1 MSEAEILTT
10 NNNNPQLIL
19 ASASPRRT
27 ELLGRIGIEHTVLPA
42 DIDESHDVPSLPDEH
57 VSVLAER
64 KALAVA
70 ASHPDALVLGSDT
83 IVYHEGDILG
93 KPRDFE
99 HAVELVSRLAGNFHE
114 VYSGVALAGPD
125 GREAE
130 SAFEITR
137 VKFRELNEQDIR
149 RYVATEE
156 PFDKAGA
163 YGIQGYG
170 ATLVEKVDGCYFNV
184 MGLPLVRLVNMLAG
198 RGISYP
204 FGPLQWS

>member
-1 MSEAEILTT
+1 MNENSGPELV
-10 NNNNPQLIL
+10 L

-27 ELLGRIGIEHTVLPA
+27 ELLGRIGVEHTVLPA
-42 DIDESHDVPSLPDEH
+42 HVDETHNVPDQPGEH
-57 VSVLAER
+57 VCALAER

-70 ASHPDALVLGSDT
+70 ENNPEAVVLGSDT
-83 IVYHEGDILG
+83 IVYHDGDILG

-99 HAVELVSRLAGNFHE
+99 HACELVRRLAGSLHE
-114 VYSGVALAGPD
+114 VYTGIALAGPD
-125 GREAE
+125 GREVASE
-130 SAFEITR
+130 FEKTR
-137 VKFRELNEQDIR
+137 VKFRELSDEDIR

-184 MGLPLVRLVNMLAG
+184 MGLPLVRLVRMLQT
-198 RGISYP
+198 RGIEYP

>member
-1 MSEAEILTT
+1 M
-10 NNNNPQLIL
+10 NNSKKLLLIL

-27 ELLGRIGIEHTVLPA
+27 DLLSLIGVEHSVLPA
-42 DIDESHDVPSLPDEH
+42 NVDESHDVPSEPAAH
-57 VSVLAER
+57 VCTLSER
-64 KALAVA
+64 KALAIA
-70 ASHPDALVLGSDT
+70 ASNPDALVLGSDT
-83 IVYHEGDILG
+83 IVYHDGDILG

-99 HAVELVSRLAGNFHE
+99 HAVELIGRLAGNFHQ
-114 VYSGVALAGPD
+114 VYSGVALAGPQ
-125 GREAE
+125 GREVE
-130 SAFEITR
+130 SSFEVTR
-137 VKFRELNEQDIR
+137 VKFRKLDQDEIR

-156 PFDKAGA
+156 PLDKAGA